1 MTVALTGT
9 GGAFTRLGA
18 AAYLVNTLD
27 THVGS
32 TTNSNV
38 SNIATEFASNEQ
50 PQFAAVW
57 DARDQW
63 RTAGD
68 QWRGDVFSLI
78 QQGWIYQVDRD
89 VTLLSLTLADA
100 VAELIQQMKDSSDS
114 LNAPTLGA
122 TVTANVANTGD
133 TTLVTT
139 TTDGDGLPLD
149 CLFAETVR
157 VRCTAASAASPFTE
171 TLECE
176 GDPAVDATA
185 YNWPQGSGTAAVL
198 TTVDPAVDGLIAN
211 GDFEDFTVTNTPDSW
226 TIAVGTVTTHVTRQ
240 ASPRRT
246 TEQYCVRLTSDGST
260 LVKLRQQF
268 TSTLEP
274 LTLYAVTFTAKINT
288 ADATGAFRVALV
300 DSGGTV
306 VNDAQGNAN
315 SSTVGVNGGSGIGT
329 SYTQF
334 TAWFRTPAKAVSTW
348 QLEFGFTTSPT
359 SGRTV
364 DVDLV
369 SIATPTQLY
378 TGGPYA
384 IAWGN
389 ATTPVVGD
397 RWTIA
402 YTNSLGTD
410 SLVRNCDRFFG
421 TRDLG
426 LKFPTAAS
434 ETVSDS
440 LIA

>member
-1 MTVALTGT
+1 MAVSLTGT
-9 GGAFTRLGA
+9 GGLFTRLGSA
-18 AAYLVNTLD
+18 VYTVNQVCTA
-27 THVGS
+27 VGS
-32 TTNSNV
+32 TTDTRISDL
-38 SNIATEFASNEQ
+38 ATEYASNEREV
-50 PQFAAVW
+50 FAAIW

-63 RTAGD
+63 RTAPA
-68 QWRGDVFSLI
+68 QWLSDIFSL
-78 QQGWIYQVDRD
+78 QADSAVAQVDRD
-89 VTLLSLTLADA
+89 ASLLSETLADA
-100 VAELIQQMKDSSDS
+100 LAVLIQQMKDSSDS
-114 LNAPTLGA
+114 LNRPTLGA
-122 TVTANVANTGD
+122 TVTAGSGNVGD

-149 CLFAETVR
+149 CLFAETVDVR
-157 VRCTAASAASPFTE
+157 VTAATAASPFTE
-171 TLECE
+171 TLSLT
-176 GDPAVDATA
+176 GDPAVDATDVT
-185 YNWPQGSGTAAVL
+185 WPQGSGAS
-198 TTVDPAVDGLIAN
+198 TTLSTTDPAVDGLLQN
-211 GDFEDFTVTNTPDSW
+211 GSFETWTVTNIPDSW

-240 ASPRRT
+240 ASPRRS

-260 LVKLRQQF
+260 LIKLRQQF

-274 LTLYAVTFTAKINT
+274 LTLYAVTFCAKINT

-334 TAWFRTPAKAVSTW
+334 TAFFRTPAKAVSTW

-369 SIATPTQLY
+369 SIALPTQLY

-389 ATTPVVGD
+389 SITPVVGD